1 MYNIQKAV
9 SRLPFAPKL
18 EEIKLTDIKKG
29 LGKFVPKADKSVSF
43 AALKSELKKAGYTL
57 DSAEIIVRGT
67 LRKDGALWWL
77 EAGDTKQ
84 RFAVEGDDL
93 GRLAPA
99 VAEGS
104 QVEVTGGWQTVGK
117 GDTSREVIRP
127 RAAIKVAAAPPAV
140 TDGGAPFTPVHGPS
154 DAEEIGAATETAP
167 IRTTSPGLTVY
178 RGGAFTPRYL
188 YTRQSL
194 GGLNVDRHAVRLDFS
209 YTPTPA
215 LQLEA
220 EVPFMGS
227 SFASAGRSG
236 SDSGFGNLILWGKY
250 RFFRTLETWG
260 DRQASIRLGFE
271 LPSGKKSAPGEDAL
285 DAPEYVR
292 QQLGPIQGGAALHTD
307 LAYSQARGRIIYGAS
322 VVAVARGER
331 GGFRTGHELSVN
343 TDFEYVLLPR
353 NYQAPG
359 RELFAILETTYSYRG
374 RGRLDSRE
382 VRGSSAS
389 EFYLAPALQ
398 YAVAPRFVIEASYQ
412 FPVVRNT
419 GPLTLRTD
427 RNFLVGVRYL
437 Y

>member
-1 MYNIQKAV
+1 MKTTE
-9 SRLPFAPKL
+9 LLHFAFRAREPL
-18 EEIKLTDIKKG
+18 A
-29 LGKFVPKADKSVSF
+29 LGKWY
-43 AALKSELKKAGYTL
+43 AALFEGQFFIHPVM
-57 DSAEIIVRGT
+57 SAMGIVIV
-67 LRKDGALWWL
+67 KINHPEAIFDGLL
-77 EAGDTKQ
+77 EFWPWDLEWDGHD
-84 RFAVEGDDL
+84 AVFRRVQPRPSPTSYGH
-93 GRLAPA
+93 AA
-99 VAEGS
+99 V
-104 QVEVTGGWQTVGK
+104 
-117 GDTSREVIRP
+117 
-127 RAAIKVAAAPPAV
+127 KVAAAPPAV
-140 TDGGAPFTPVHGPS
+140 TDGGAHFTPLHGPF
-154 DAEEIGAATETAP
+154 DAGEIGAATETAP

-194 GGLNVDRHAVRLDFS
+194 GGLIVDRHAVRPSFS
-209 YTPTPA
+209 YTPTPT

-220 EVPFMGS
+220 EVPFMRS
-227 SFASAGRSG
+227 SFASGGRSG
-236 SDSGFGNLILWGKY
+236 SDIGFGNLVLWGKY

-292 QQLGPIQGGAALHTD
+292 QQLGPVQGGVALHTD

-331 GGFRTGHELSVN
+331 DGFRTGHELSVN

-353 NYQAPG
+353 KYQAAG

-374 RGRLDSRE
+374 RGRLDGRE

-389 EFYLAPALQ
+389 EFYLAPGLQ
-398 YAVAPRFVIEASYQ
+398 YAAAPRFVIEASYQ
-412 FPVVRNT
+412 FPVIRNT

-427 RNFLVGVRYL
+427 RNLLVGLRYL